1 MYDKYKHRYR
11 QRDKPKIEN
20 VLVVYNDEHQNLPK
34 VSDSILEYYKY
45 ENCSHIKTLR
55 FVNINELTKEKA
67 KELMPISHNLSY
79 RGFYEECRLEFD
91 VIVFCIEPKSIRRH
105 TMKILELANPNSTLS
120 RHIQYS
126 TIRYILRCRKG
137 LF

>member
-1 MYDKYKHRYR
+1 MYYSQHGHGQKR
-11 QRDKPKIEN
+11 KPRIEN
-20 VLVVYNDEHQNLPK
+20 VLVVYNDENQNLPK

-55 FVNINELTKEKA
+55 FVSINQLTKEKA
-67 KELMPISHNLSY
+67 KELMPISSNLNY
-79 RGFYEECRLEFD
+79 HGFYEECHLTFD

-105 TMKILELANPNSTLS
+105 TMKILGLVNTNSILS
-120 RHIQYS
+120 KHIRYS
-126 TIRYILRCRKG
+126 TIRYTLRCRKG

>member
-1 MYDKYKHRYR
+1 MYNKYK
-11 QRDKPKIEN
+11 QSNKPRIEN
-20 VLVVYNDEHQNLPK
+20 VLVVYNDENQNLPK

-55 FVNINELTKEKA
+55 FVSINELTKEKA
-67 KELMPISHNLSY
+67 KELMPISHNLNY
-79 RGFYEECRLEFD
+79 HGFYDECRLTFD

-105 TMKILELANPNSTLS
+105 TMKILELSNPNSILS
-120 RHIQYS
+120 KHIRYS
-126 TIRYILRCRKG
+126 TIRYVLRCRKG

>member
-11 QRDKPKIEN
+11 QRDKPRIEN
-20 VLVVYNDEHQNLPK
+20 VLVVYDDENQNLPK

-45 ENCSHIKTLR
+45 DNRSHIKILR

-67 KELMPISHNLSY
+67 KELMPISHNLNY
-79 RGFYEECRLEFD
+79 HGFYEERLLTFD
-91 VIVFCIEPKSIRRH
+91 VIVFCVEPKSIRRH
-105 TMKILELANPNSTLS
+105 TIKILELANSNSILS
-120 RHIQYS
+120 KHIQYS
-126 TIRYILRCRKG
+126 TIRYVLRCRKG